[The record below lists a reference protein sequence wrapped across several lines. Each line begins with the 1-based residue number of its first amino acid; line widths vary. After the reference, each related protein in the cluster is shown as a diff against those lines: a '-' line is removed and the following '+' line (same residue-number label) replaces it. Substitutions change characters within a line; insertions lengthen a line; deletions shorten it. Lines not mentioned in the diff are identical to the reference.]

1 LPSCRVELVR
11 TSQTSKIIHTDR
23 LAQLVEALELAIPDD
38 AQILVEMRR
47 FSALKR
53 EAIGGNDDCVMG
65 AAIAFAWLDDALVAR
80 NKRDTSWLRA
90 R

>member
-1 LPSCRVELVR
+1 
-11 TSQTSKIIHTDR
+11 
-23 LAQLVEALELAIPDD
+23 
-38 AQILVEMRR
+38 
-47 FSALKR
+47 
-53 EAIGGNDDCVMG
+53 VMC